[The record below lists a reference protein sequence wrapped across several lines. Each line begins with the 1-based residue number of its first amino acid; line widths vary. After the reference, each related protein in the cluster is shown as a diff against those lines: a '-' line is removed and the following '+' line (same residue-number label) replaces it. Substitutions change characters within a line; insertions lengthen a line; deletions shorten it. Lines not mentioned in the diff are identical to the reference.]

1 MIFPSNVNNLRNMLK
16 PEVEDRGFKYLSRDL
31 MNVND

>member
-1 MIFPSNVNNLRNMLK
+1 MIFPSNYNNMSNMLK
-16 PEVEDRGFKYLSRDL
+16 PEGEDRGFKYLPRDL